1 MREDRLLDR
10 VRRLEKDPTRS
21 SGQDTRRV
29 VDSILSHLQRILN
42 TRQGSVQ
49 IADDFGIPD
58 FTGLL
63 HSIPESLRDI
73 ERAIR
78 TVIQKYEPRLR
89 AVRVSFI
96 PNEDDALSLRFQIVA
111 RLATGDE
118 NNPVIFESM
127 VDSDGKI
134 RIRR

>member
-21 SGQDTRRV
+21 SGQDARRV

-42 TRQGSVQ
+42 TRQGSAQ

>member
-42 TRQGSVQ
+42 TRQGSAQ

>member
-10 VRRLEKDPTRS
+10 VRLLEKDPTRS
-21 SGQDTRRV
+21 SGQDPRRI
-29 VDSILSHLQRILN
+29 VDSVLSHLQRILN
-42 TRQGSVQ
+42 TRQGGVQ

-134 RIRR
+134 RIHR